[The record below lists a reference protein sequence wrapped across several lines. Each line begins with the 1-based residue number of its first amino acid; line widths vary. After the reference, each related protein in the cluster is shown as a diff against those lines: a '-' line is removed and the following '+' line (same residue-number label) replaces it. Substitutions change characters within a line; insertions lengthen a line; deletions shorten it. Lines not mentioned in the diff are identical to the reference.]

1 MAAMSITTVQ
11 GKKVLL
17 RFEGKRCIHA
27 RECVTTRPDVFVPNG
42 GEDWIHPD
50 AANPD
55 EIAALACACPSGA
68 IQYERLDGVPNERP
82 PGVNT
87 AKVREN
93 GPLALR
99 GQLEIAGKPIGTRAT
114 LCRCGASANK
124 PYCDGSHTAIGFV
137 ATGEPLTEESPE
149 LAQRDG
155 LVQITPTKNGPLKVE
170 GNLEVLSGTG
180 RMTKRATQTWLCRC
194 GASSKKPYCDG
205 SHAKI
210 GFQAE

>member
-1 MAAMSITTVQ
+1 MSDITTIQ
-11 GKKVLL
+11 GKKVLI

-27 RECVTTRPDVFVPNG
+27 RECVTNRPDVFVPNG

-50 AANPD
+50 AAGPD
-55 EIAALACACPSGA
+55 EIAALAYGCPSGA
-68 IQYERLDGVPNERP
+68 IQFERTDGGPNERL

-93 GPLALR
+93 GPLALHGDLR
-99 GQLEIAGKPIGTRAT
+99 IAGQSIGYRAA

-124 PYCDGSHTAIGFV
+124 PYCDGSHATAGFS
-137 ATGEPLTEESPE
+137 ATGEPPTEACPE

-155 LVQITPTKNGPLKVE
+155 VLEITPTKNGPLKVE

-205 SHAKI
+205 THNKI